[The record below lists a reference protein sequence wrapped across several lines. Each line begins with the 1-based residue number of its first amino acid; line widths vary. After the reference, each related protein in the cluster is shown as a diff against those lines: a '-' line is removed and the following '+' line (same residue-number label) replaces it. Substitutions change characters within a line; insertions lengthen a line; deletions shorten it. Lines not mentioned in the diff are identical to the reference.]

1 MKIEGDAILLRIFI
15 GEKDRD
21 KETKKLLYKRI
32 IEILRENDIA
42 GATVVRGIL
51 GFGASTRIHEAS
63 ILSLSEDLPVVIEV
77 VDIEERINKVL
88 PKLDNIITSGLITM
102 EKVHVIKYSPK
113 EK

>member
-77 VDIEERINKVL
+77 VDMEDKINKVL
-88 PKLDNIITSGLITM
+88 PKLDSILTSGLITV

-113 EK
+113 EM

>member
-77 VDIEERINKVL
+77 VDVEDRINKVL

-113 EK
+113 EM

>member
-51 GFGASTRIHEAS
+51 GFGASTPQRESMKPLYSLFQKIC
-63 ILSLSEDLPVVIEV
+63 LSLL
-77 VDIEERINKVL
+77 RL
-88 PKLDNIITSGLITM
+88 
-102 EKVHVIKYSPK
+102 
-113 EK
+113 